1 MNPIE
6 LAREIE
12 ERYRRYLKTTFYF
25 KDRVLRDSF
34 EEALKSG
41 HLRKGPFLEATPV
54 FKRGQTP
61 RELFRGLL
69 EFQPDEGFLKAVQGD
84 RPLYQHQEEAIQRV
98 FKESNVVVATG
109 TGSGKT
115 EAFLYPILLHLYQ
128 EFQAGKLCPG
138 VRALILYPM
147 NALANDQ
154 RERLGEICKRL
165 KEANSSFRFT
175 FGQYIGETPEGENDS
190 QRHAR
195 DHIAE
200 RDQSGYSVIENGHVV
215 HGELVLRSEMRK
227 APPHILLTNYSMLE
241 YLLLRPDDSPLFD
254 NGRARWW
261 TFLVLDEAHQYR
273 GSRGMEMAMLLRR
286 LKQRLREGGRSEPF
300 RCIATSATLVGE
312 EGDKAAV
319 AKFASELFGEEFRE
333 DTVILGKTEPIPE
346 PGPTCLPPDV
356 YRLLGEALHGNS
368 SEARSGLAESAS
380 KLGMLLPSNEDPPKT
395 VGRLLQRDGR
405 AAALRRLIT
414 GNPAEVQEIADQ
426 VFGDLPE
433 EKRVSALSE
442 LVELLLQ
449 AKDPSSDAPL
459 LSARYHLFLRSLE
472 GAFVSYWPEK
482 KVFLDRKAVGKD
494 VTAFEVALCRECG
507 QHYFVGPKDFKG
519 GRLVEAIRDPGD
531 VNFGATFLRPIE
543 NGIDEDE
550 EGENGEATNKVVF
563 QLCVRCGEM
572 RRGKP
577 QCGHDNLIWVVKE
590 ESPPDEDR
598 ADQMA
603 KCGACGYNAAGRDPV
618 REVVHGTDGP
628 HAVIAT
634 TLYQTLPEERKKVL
648 AFADGRQEAA
658 FFAWYLEDSY
668 KDILSRNLL
677 LKVVQ
682 RLNLYTPEGLSLREL
697 ATELRALFRERK
709 VFPPAIG
716 DLELR
721 REAWLGLYRE
731 FLTDEPRISLEG
743 VGLVRWCVKWPA
755 WFKTPEVLRN
765 PPWSLTEQE
774 ARDLVFLLLDTM
786 RTDRAVELR
795 TESGISL
802 NWSDLNL
809 LASQMRFRIGDP
821 KGKKGVRSWDGKIGK
836 RARFLAKLLMR
847 MRDGLSEQEA
857 LEQAVTALRDIWDTV
872 RQCDENAPS
881 SDRLLISVDD
891 ARRLNPDWWRLRL
904 IANEDTIFRCNTCD
918 RLQAISVRGICP
930 RHHCPGTLMPVK
942 VSDLEPNHYRLL
954 YEEDLPGSLRVE
966 EHTAQLDKEK
976 AREFQREFR
985 KGNIHVLSC
994 STTFELGVD
1003 LGDLDTIFLRNVPP
1017 EAFNYAQRVGRA
1029 GRRSGYPGFAITYCR
1044 RGPHDL
1050 FHFSEPQRMLSG
1062 KVRPPVLRL
1071 QNEKII
1077 TRHIAAVALSRFF
1090 RASPER
1096 FENVEK
1102 LFKDMENPSGVSD
1115 FKAFLHDHRPQL
1127 EESLRAIVPSGM
1139 LSEVGLDDGE
1149 WIERIAGEESRF
1161 SLAEAE
1167 ISSDYRIVKDLERTA
1182 ASKRDYD
1189 TAKWAKAR
1197 AKTIAEDDVLSFLSR
1212 KAVIPKYGFPVDVVE
1227 LDTQRTQQ
1235 NQEAFE
1241 VLLQRDLSI
1250 AISEFAPTSKLVA
1263 NKKVWTSY
1271 GLKRVAEKE
1280 WPRKFYKRCA
1290 RHNVFFQWERGQ
1302 PEPVTPC
1309 GDRLTVSEYVIPR
1322 FGFVTD
1328 RDKPKEPKSRTA
1340 RVFTTRPYFAGSLG
1354 SDPGTIIL
1362 PFSSPMITMKKAS
1375 PGLMAV
1381 LCEGRRWEGFYICG
1395 ACGFGDRKF
1404 KQPHKTPYGQDCHGT
1419 LEQVSLGHEFVTDVL
1434 QLQFHPQSE
1443 EGIEPVWLAYSLA
1456 YALVEGAAE
1465 VLEVPSI
1472 DLSATVAHSEQYP
1485 LPPIILYDNVPGGA
1499 GLVARLEDEEVFKAC
1514 LEAAQK
1520 RVSGNCGCDEN
1531 TSCYGCLRSYRNQFA
1546 HQYLKRGPVMRYL
1559 EGLLSKWQ

>member
-1 MNPIE
+1 MNTIE

-54 FKRGQTP
+54 FKRGQAP

-84 RPLYQHQEEAIQRV
+84 RPLYQHQEIAIQRV
-98 FKESNVVVATG
+98 FEGSNVVVATG

-200 RDQSGYSVIENGHVV
+200 RDQRGYSVIENGHVV

-312 EGDKAAV
+312 EGGKAAV
-319 AKFASELFGEEFRE
+319 AQFASDLFGEEFRE
-333 DTVILGKTEPIPE
+333 ENVILGTTEPTPE
-346 PGPTCLPPDV
+346 PGPKHLAPDD
-356 YRLLGEALHGNS
+356 YRLLGEALYGNS
-368 SEARSGLAESAS
+368 SEAVSGLAELAS
-380 KLGMLLPSNEDPPKT
+380 KLGVALPGNEDLPET

-414 GNPAEVQEIADQ
+414 GNPEEVQKIADQ

-433 EKRVSALSE
+433 EKRVSALAE

-507 QHYFVGPKDFKG
+507 QHYFVGQKDFRSGK
-519 GRLVEAIRDPGD
+519 LLEAIRDPGHL
-531 VNFGATFLRPIE
+531 NFGATFFWPIE
-543 NGIDEDE
+543 NSKDE
-550 EGENGEATNKVVF
+550 EEESESGEVSNKQVF

-572 RRGKP
+572 QRGKP

-603 KCGACGYNAAGRDPV
+603 KCGACGYDAAGRDPV

-682 RLNLYTPEGLSLREL
+682 RLNHYTPEGLSLREL
-697 ATELRALFRERK
+697 ATELRALLRERK

-795 TESGISL
+795 TENGISL

-821 KGKKGVRSWDGKIGK
+821 KGKKGVRSWDGKTGK

-872 RQCDENAPS
+872 RQCDENVPS

-904 IANEDTIFRCNTCD
+904 IANEGTIFRCNTCD

-954 YEEDLPGSLRVE
+954 YGEDLPGSLRVE

-976 AREFQREFR
+976 AREYQREFR

-1050 FHFSEPQRMLSG
+1050 YHFSEPLRMLSG

-1077 TRHIAAVALSRFF
+1077 TRHIAAVALSRSF
-1090 RASPER
+1090 RAFPER
-1096 FENVEK
+1096 FESVEK
-1102 LFKDMENPSGVSD
+1102 LFRDLEHPSVVAD
-1115 FKAFLHDHRPQL
+1115 FKAFLHEHQAEL
-1127 EESLRAIVPSGM
+1127 EESLRAIVPLDM
-1139 LSEVGLDDGE
+1139 LPKIGLDDGQ
-1149 WIERIAGEESRF
+1149 WIERIAGEDSRF

-1167 ISSDYRIVKDLERTA
+1167 ISSDYRTVKGLETTA
-1182 ASKRDYD
+1182 ASKRDYE

-1263 NKKVWTSY
+1263 NKKEWTSY
-1271 GLKRVAEKE
+1271 GLKKVAEKE
-1280 WPRKFYKRCA
+1280 WDRWWYARCA
-1290 RHNVFFQWERGQ
+1290 EHNRFERKPYQGEDQ
-1302 PEPVTPC
+1302 RPPFERCCNQLVITQYVEPK
-1309 GDRLTVSEYVIPR
+1309 
-1322 FGFVTD
+1322 FGFVTNQ
-1328 RDKPKEPKSRTA
+1328 DKPEEPKCRPA
-1340 RVFTTRPYFAGSLG
+1340 RVFTTRPYFAGFKDGEGGKIDLGVVSL
-1354 SDPGTIIL
+1354 T
-1362 PFSSPMITMKKAS
+1362 TVS
-1375 PGLMAV
+1375 PGYMVV
-1381 LCEGRRWEGFYICG
+1381 LCEGRRGEGFYICG
-1395 ACGFGDRKF
+1395 GCGAGVRKRE
-1404 KQPHKTPYGQDCHGT
+1404 KAHKTPYGQDCHGT

-1434 QLQFHPQSE
+1434 QLQFHPKPE
-1443 EGIEPVWLAYSLA
+1443 EVIKPVWFAYSLA

-1499 GLVARLEDEEVFKAC
+1499 GLVARLEREEVLKDC

-1520 RVSGNCGCDEN
+1520 RVSGNCGCDES

-1546 HQYLKRGPVMRYL
+1546 HQYLQRGPVMHYL
-1559 EGLLSKWQ
+1559 ETLFSKWK